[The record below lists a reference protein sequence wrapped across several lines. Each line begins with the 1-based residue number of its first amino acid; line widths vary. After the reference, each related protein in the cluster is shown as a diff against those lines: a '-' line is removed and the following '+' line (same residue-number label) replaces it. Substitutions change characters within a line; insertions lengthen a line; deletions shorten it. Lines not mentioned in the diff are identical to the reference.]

1 MNSATLHSSI
11 SFQRMNKNKISVFL
25 PIFFSVAVIL
35 GMLIGYK
42 LHSNMPTTKSFFGN
56 ASSSTVNEILQLV
69 KQRYVDTVD
78 SKALSNSAVASML
91 EKLDPHSIYIP
102 SQDVNEINE
111 DLEGNFQGIGIEF
124 NVMNDT
130 VNVFNIIK
138 GGPSQAAGLEI
149 GDKILKVDDRN
160 AVGLKDSDQFK
171 KWVKGPQGTSVTLTI
186 LRGDKS
192 FTKKIM
198 RDYVPVTSLDAYY
211 MIDKN
216 KGYIRLNRFSNNTY
230 KEFIEALEYLKSKG
244 MNNLVLD
251 LRDNGGGILE
261 EAVDIID
268 ELVGGDQLLVYTEGI
283 NSPKKEYKAKR
294 KGIFEDGKI
303 VIILNEGS
311 ASASEVIAGAL
322 QDLDRAE
329 IVGRRS
335 FGKGL
340 VQEQFTLSDGAAL
353 RLTTARYYTPL
364 GRSIQKPY
372 DKGVD
377 QYAMEV
383 MERYHNTQSQ
393 SIDSLSIEKGRF
405 VTTKKGKKLYGG
417 GGITPD
423 QFVPLEQYAI
433 DSNLNIFFRLNMLN
447 NFSYL
452 YYLQHKKAIKDY
464 PSFQQFHTSFQVEE
478 SSIAQLI
485 KEAEKLSS
493 KKIILNKEQINFL
506 KERIR
511 ALIARFVWNQTG
523 FYYVINGTDKT
534 YIKATGILN

>member
-405 VTTKKGKKLYGG
+405 VTTKNGKKLYGG

-493 KKIILNKEQINFL
+493 KKIILNKEQVNFL

>member
-1 MNSATLHSSI
+1 
-11 SFQRMNKNKISVFL
+11 
-25 PIFFSVAVIL
+25 
-35 GMLIGYK
+35 
-42 LHSNMPTTKSFFGN
+42 
-56 ASSSTVNEILQLV
+56 
-69 KQRYVDTVD
+69 
-78 SKALSNSAVASML
+78 
-91 EKLDPHSIYIP
+91 
-102 SQDVNEINE
+102 
-111 DLEGNFQGIGIEF
+111 
-124 NVMNDT
+124 
-130 VNVFNIIK
+130 
-138 GGPSQAAGLEI
+138 
-149 GDKILKVDDRN
+149 LK
-160 AVGLKDSDQFK
+160 
-171 KWVKGPQGTSVTLTI
+171 I
-186 LRGDKS
+186 LRGEEN
-192 FTKKIM
+192 FTKKIS

-230 KEFIEALEYLKSKG
+230 KEFIEALGDLKSKG

-303 VIILNEGS
+303 AVLLNEGS

-322 QDLDRAE
+322 QDLDRAV

-377 QYAMEV
+377 QYALEV

-393 SIDSLSIEKGRF
+393 SIDSTSIEKGNF

-423 QFVPLEQYAI
+423 QFVPLEQYAV
-433 DSNLNIFFRLNMLN
+433 DSTLNIFFRLNILN

-452 YYLQHKKAIKDY
+452 YYLQHKKAIKNY
-464 PSFQQFHTSFQVEE
+464 PSFQQFYSSFQLQE
-478 SSIAQLI
+478 SSISQLI
-485 KEAEKLSS
+485 KEAENVTS
-493 KKIILNKEQINFL
+493 KKIILNREQLGYL

-511 ALIARFVWNQTG
+511 ALIARFAWNQTG
-523 FYYVINGTDKT
+523 FNYVINGTDKT
-534 YIKATGILN
+534 FIKASEMLN

>member
-493 KKIILNKEQINFL
+493 KKIILNKEQVNFL

-534 YIKATGILN
+534 YIKAAGILN